1 MQCDLID
8 RDCAWWFCGNLEHVK
23 KVLIKKKEAAEK
35 KQLHLNKENH
45 FHKDMYK

>member
-35 KQLHLNKENH
+35 KTVAPKQGKPLSQR
-45 FHKDMYK
+45 